1 MFADNMIL
9 SVENSQ
15 DSTPKLLELINEFS
29 QIAGYK
35 SNHKM
40 KFKKSI
46 PFTIIWNKYLNLI
59 KEIKTYMLETIKQ
72 CLKKW
77 KKTQINERH
86 LLFMD

>member
-1 MFADNMIL
+1 
-9 SVENSQ
+9 
-15 DSTPKLLELINEFS
+15 
-29 QIAGYK
+29 
-35 SNHKM
+35 M

-46 PFTIIWNKYLNLI
+46 PFTIIWNKYLNLT
-59 KEIKTYMLETIKQ
+59 KEIKTYMLETTEQ